1 VIDSKQILTA
11 CVIALITF
19 LATKYI
25 ESIQEEDKKQNSEIE
40 SLKSRLNSYDSLW
53 TVREEVIK
61 EYDKYYSA
69 TIDGVRVNLDI
80 YDSLNIETI
89 NTIENVQSEI
99 SLDSIIN
106 DLKHQTK

>member
-1 VIDSKQILTA
+1 VIDSKQILSA

-25 ESIQEEDKKQNSEIE
+25 EAIDKEDDKQNSEID

-53 TVREEVIK
+53 TVRKEVLK

-89 NTIENVQSEI
+89 NTIENVQNEI